1 MIRNILCVLIVCLGI
16 SIPGT
21 SQEKHPYDT
30 LWRRVDQLSDSLDLT
45 RTALDSV
52 GSIYTRAREENN
64 IPQVIKA
71 LLYRVRLEGTV
82 EEDMGLRTIRTLEA
96 QTDSLSE
103 PARSILQS
111 LTAGAYQLYYQ
122 QKRFEVLS
130 RTTVQGGSDD
140 INTWSAADFGRHI
153 RSLFAA
159 SLKDPDLLKRTKVD
173 AYQVVLDKGNM
184 GNVRPTLY
192 DLLANRAIQ
201 YFSNDEQDVTVP
213 VYTFVLDDSAVFAPA
228 REFSTHPFY
237 TPDSTSHYWQALL
250 LYQDLLRFHQDD
262 KAPDAFIDAD
272 INRLEFARQ
281 YAVPDNKEDA
291 YRQALDRII
300 SGYPRQ
306 QATAQAYFLLGA
318 FYYTPMSPYLDVSPL
333 DSAHKSDM
341 DKALGLF
348 DHVIKEFPSS
358 IWAPQARLNVA
369 WIRRS
374 DIHLEAERV
383 VVPGKPFLGFVKYR
397 NIQLV
402 SFRLIRSDST
412 LESALYNLPSDDA
425 PGQRTLA
432 LRLGK
437 APVYRS
443 WTQALPCPPGHT
455 SHGADIKIDALPIG
469 SYILLASVDGRF
481 GKGPEPLAALPVHVS
496 NIAWISAQAGNVY
509 LVNRQTG
516 SPISG
521 AKIRVWD
528 LTNLYGT
535 YYSDKNGH
543 FKVERE
549 DHRRLQVPKLDI
561 NTGLDSLFV
570 DDQGDYTPSI
580 LSSIGVGR
588 STSVSV
594 KPTFLFFSD
603 RGIYRPGQTVYFKA
617 IGLHKEKG
625 ETQTRLYLPQEPIY
639 FYLEAPDGQKIDSLL
654 LHPGQFGSTHG
665 AFHLPEN
672 ALDGRFHIVAGDAA
686 GSAEFSVEAYKRPR
700 FAVSFHP
707 LTVPARLGDTIHL
720 TGLATAFAG
729 HEVDGATV
737 RYTVTRTARFHYGNR
752 RPFVPSPAAVI
763 TQGSVQT
770 GSDGTFTISFP
781 ASPYRSVQP
790 GSDPTFDFRIQA
802 DVIDINGESH
812 SASFILPLGFKAL
825 TLSIFVPNDGLI
837 QSDSLPTFAVLS
849 ADGSDHPHPL
859 QTTVKI
865 MRLRTPDHMIRPRY
879 SSSPDQFTMDRET
892 FHRFFPH
899 DEYGNE
905 ADMSAWPVTE
915 AVLTKDYQ
923 TGGLPFS
930 LDGKHLEPGVYRVV
944 VTATDPS
951 GLPLREETTIKVY
964 DPETG
969 QTPYPAY
976 EWGVALK
983 NQVKPGDSTR
993 FILGTGADSL
1003 FIVTQRIHAGG
1014 LHVSHK
1020 YLFPAGKLVSLSLRP
1035 EDADYDGVSYGYA
1048 FVKDNRLFTHGFQ
1061 VFHAPDKH
1069 ELKIHYTTF
1078 RDRLEPGNRETWSL
1092 SIQGPGKAAADAE
1105 VLASMYDASLDQFQ
1119 RSVWAPLTQRP
1130 LFLSPRWGSAG
1141 FSNASD
1147 KQEGLGQ
1154 QGWYTGNVPVPKQ
1167 YNDLPFPYNSVTRI
1181 MIRGR
1186 AFSEPMMASK
1196 NMPLDQTMFA
1206 LGEMRPVGSP
1216 AVRFSG
1222 EQKAAPASI
1231 PLREN
1236 FNETAFFYPDL
1247 RTDSAGNV
1255 SFSFTS
1261 PEALTTWKFRVL
1273 AHTRD
1278 LDYGLS
1284 TKEAITQKTLMLE
1297 PNLPR
1302 FFRAGDKVQF
1312 NVKVVYNGTAPIRAR
1327 VTLSLFDAITMQ
1339 PVDKAF
1345 DNLYGSTA
1353 VFDGSAQ
1360 SSSVNAAFYLHIP
1373 TGFTHPVVYRV
1384 TAASDNFSDGE
1395 QGAIPVVSRNLLVT
1409 ETTPIFINGDSTQ
1422 HLNLDFAGGT
1432 PYRLT
1437 LEYSSNPTWY
1447 AVQAIP
1453 SLLEAPHECLDYTF
1467 NRYYA
1472 GAIGEG
1478 IARNIPGFAKILDT
1492 WKKDTTGSLKSALEK
1507 DSELKSVL
1515 LEETPWVLD
1524 AAGEKA
1530 QEQRLA
1536 TLLDTASLG
1545 ATQAAAL
1552 RRLSDGQKTD
1562 GAFAWFKGGY
1572 DDPYI
1577 TRYIVTGLGRL
1588 RHLGLETARDQSLL
1602 DGLIKRALGYLDAT
1616 LRPDTTLGYDDIEY
1630 LYARSY
1636 FSDQPLADSVRKT
1649 RDHLLEMARHRWQ
1662 NEAPH
1667 EKAMLAL
1674 ALYRSGDTTTAHRIL
1689 ASLEETSIPGRYWKN
1704 TDVSAQAVLIEAFE
1718 EISGDMSFVNQL
1730 RTWLLAQ
1737 KETRAWPSST
1747 ATADAC
1753 YALLIDR
1760 DGKATGWLSSTPA
1773 VRIKLGD
1780 TLVESHNA
1788 GTGYIKRTWDAS
1800 EIHPSMGRIQLTPV
1814 QEKNAVPVSWGGVYY
1829 QSFRDIDSIP
1839 AAGMMVRKEYYVLSG
1854 TEMRRVTEKDTLHV
1868 GDRVRVRLVFSCDRD
1883 MDYVHLGDLR
1893 AGCMEPLDVHSG
1905 YHWQGG
1911 LSYYQTTMD
1920 LSTHWYFSHLAKG
1933 SHLVEYD
1940 LFVERAGVYSGGIAT
1955 LECLYAPQFSG
1966 HSQGGT
1972 LRCH

>member
-1 MIRNILCVLIVCLGI
+1 MIRNILCVFVVCLGI
-16 SIPGT
+16 TIPGT

-30 LWRRVDQLSDSLDLT
+30 LWRRVDQLSDSLGLP

-64 IPQVIKA
+64 MPQVIKA

-96 QTDSLSE
+96 QTDSLPE

-122 QKRFEVLS
+122 QKRFEILS
-130 RTTVQGGSDD
+130 RTAVQGGSDD

-153 RSLFAA
+153 TALFAA
-159 SLKDPDLLKRTKVD
+159 SLKDPDLLKRTKAD

-192 DLLANRAIQ
+192 DVLANRAIQ

-213 VYTFVLDDSAVFAPA
+213 LYTFALDDSAVFAAA
-228 REFSTHPFY
+228 REFSTHLFY

-262 KAPDAFIDAD
+262 KAPNAFIDAD
-272 INRLEFARQ
+272 INRLAFARQ
-281 YAVPDNKEDA
+281 YAVQENKEDA

-300 SGYPRQ
+300 AEYPRQ
-306 QATAQAYFLLGA
+306 QATAQAYYLLGV
-318 FYYTPMSPYLDVSPL
+318 FYYTPMASYLDVFLL
-333 DSAHKSDM
+333 DSAHKFDL

-358 IWAPQARLNVA
+358 IWVPQARLNAA
-369 WIRRS
+369 WIRQS

-397 NIQLV
+397 NTQMV

-412 LESALYNLPSDDA
+412 LESALYGLPSDAA
-425 PGQRTLA
+425 PDGRTLA

-481 GKGPEPLAALPVHVS
+481 GEGPEPLAALPVHVS
-496 NIAWISAQAGNVY
+496 DIAWISAQAGNVY

-516 SPISG
+516 APLSG

-528 LTNLYGT
+528 MTHLYGT

-543 FKVERE
+543 FKVERK
-549 DHRRLQVPKLDI
+549 DPRQLQIPKLDI
-561 NTGLDSLFV
+561 NTGSDSLFV
-570 DDQGDYTPSI
+570 DDPGDYTPNI
-580 LSSIGVGR
+580 LTSIGVGR

-594 KPTFLFFSD
+594 KPTFLFFAD
-603 RGIYRPGQTVYFKA
+603 REIYRPGQTVYFKA
-617 IGLHKEKG
+617 IGLQKEKG
-625 ETQTRLYLPQEPIY
+625 ETRLYLPQEPIY
-639 FYLEAPDGQKIDSLL
+639 FYLESQGQKIDSLL
-654 LHPGQFGSTHG
+654 LHPGEFGSAHG
-665 AFHLPEN
+665 SFHLPEKL
-672 ALDGRFHIVAGDAA
+672 LDGRFQIVTRDAA
-686 GSAEFSVEAYKRPR
+686 GGAVFSVEEYKRPR
-700 FAVSFHP
+700 FSVSIHP

-720 TGLATAFAG
+720 TGQAIAFAG

-737 RYTVTRTARFHYGNR
+737 RYTVTRTGQFHYGNR
-752 RPFVPSPAAVI
+752 RIPFTSFSPAII
-763 TQGSVQT
+763 TRGSVRT
-770 GSDGTFTISFP
+770 GSDGAFTISFP
-781 ASPYRSVQP
+781 ALADRSVQP

-802 DVIDINGESH
+802 DITDINGESH
-812 SASFILPLGFKAL
+812 TTTYLLPLTYKAL
-825 TLSIFVPNDGLI
+825 TLRITIPNDGWI
-837 QSDSLPTFAVLS
+837 PSDSIHQLS
-849 ADGSDHPHPL
+849 IESYTRSIVFQPL

-865 MRLRTPDHMIRPRY
+865 IRLQTPDHLIRPRY
-879 SSSPDQFTMDRET
+879 ASSPDQFPMDRET

-899 DEYGNE
+899 EDYRDE
-905 ADMSAWPVTE
+905 ADMSTWPVAGE
-915 AVLTKDYQ
+915 VMTKAYQ
-923 TGGLPFS
+923 TDMAHPFS
-930 LDGKHLEPGVYRVV
+930 LDGKHLEPGVYRIV

-951 GLPLREETTIKVY
+951 GLPLREEATIKVY

-969 QTPYPAY
+969 QAPYPAY

-1003 FIVTQRIHAGG
+1003 FIVTQRIHARG

-1020 YLFPAGKLVSLSLRP
+1020 YLFPAGKWVSLSLRP
-1035 EDADYDGVSYGYA
+1035 EDADYDGISYGYA

-1078 RDRLEPGNRETWSL
+1078 RDRLEPGNPETWTL

-1130 LFLSPRWGSAG
+1130 LLFLSPRWGSAG

-1147 KQEGLGQ
+1147 KQESRSL
-1154 QGWYTGNVPVPKQ
+1154 QGWYTGSATKQ
-1167 YNDLPFPYNSVTRI
+1167 YNDLPLPYTNVTRI

-1186 AFSEPMMASK
+1186 ASGVPVMANAKMFSRQLPGDDDM
-1196 NMPLDQTMFA
+1196 T
-1206 LGEMRPVGSP
+1206 PVGSP
-1216 AVRFSG
+1216 LAALG
-1222 EQKAAPASI
+1222 EPKAAPAPI
-1231 PLREN
+1231 PLRQN

-1284 TKEAITQKTLMLE
+1284 TKEVITQKTLMLE

-1302 FFRAGDKVQF
+1302 FFRAGDKVWF
-1312 NVKVVYNGTAPIRAR
+1312 SVKVVYNGAPSIRAK
-1327 VTLSLFDAITMQ
+1327 VSLSLFDAITMQ

-1353 VFDGSAQ
+1353 VFERNGDTARSL
-1360 SSSVNAAFYLHIP
+1360 SVNTSFFLRIP
-1373 TGFTHPVVYRV
+1373 AGFTHPVVYRL

-1409 ETTPIFINGDSTQ
+1409 ETTPIFINGDSTH
-1422 HLNLDFAGGT
+1422 HLNLDFTGGT

-1478 IARNIPGFAKILDT
+1478 ITRNIPGFAKILDT
-1492 WKKDTTGSLKSALEK
+1492 WKKDTTGLLKSALEK

-1524 AAGEKA
+1524 AAGESA
-1530 QEQRLA
+1530 QKQRLA

-1552 RRLSDGQKTD
+1552 RRLIDGQETN

-1588 RHLGLETARDQSLL
+1588 RHLGLETTRDQSLL
-1602 DGLIKRALGYLDAT
+1602 DGLIKQALGYLDAT
-1616 LRPDTTLGYDDIEY
+1616 QKPDTTLGYDDIEY
-1630 LYARSY
+1630 LYTRSY
-1636 FSDQPLADSVRKT
+1636 FPDQPLADSVRKT
-1649 RDHLLEMARHRWQ
+1649 RDHLLELARHRWQ
-1662 NEAPH
+1662 DKTSY
-1667 EKAMLAL
+1667 EKATLAL
-1674 ALYRSGDTTTAHRIL
+1674 SLYRSGDTTTAHRIL

-1718 EISGDMSFVNQL
+1718 EISGDMSLVNQL

-1737 KETRAWPSST
+1737 KETKTWPSST

-1753 YALLIDR
+1753 YALLINR
-1760 DGKATGWLSSTPA
+1760 DGKATEWLSSTPA
-1773 VRIKLGD
+1773 VKIKLGD
-1780 TLVESHNA
+1780 TLVESHNT
-1788 GTGYIKRTWDAS
+1788 GIGYIKRTWDAA
-1800 EIHPSMGRIQLTPV
+1800 EIHPSMGQIQLTPV
-1814 QEKNAVPVSWGGVYY
+1814 REKNAVPVSWGGVYY

-1854 TEMRRVTEKDTLHV
+1854 TEMRRVTENDTLHV
-1868 GDRVRVRLVFSCDRD
+1868 GDRVRVRLVFSCDQD

-1920 LSTHWYFSHLAKG
+1920 LSTHWYFSHLTKG

-1972 LRCH
+1972 LRCN